1 MPVRLQLN
9 DGTVREYPV
18 VNPLKGG
25 FPSVTRCGG
34 KDCEHLD
41 CALDLARKLKEKFQ
55 SIMWGTVALAIL
67 MFLAFFLI
75 HFSFGGGIESVRPLD
90 LFMVIAPVILILVA
104 VISTRRQL
112 ERHNTA
118 VRELEE
124 FTKFQTVNGIPA
136 HQIVSAPPAAPEP
149 KRDAG
154 SLPRPGI
161 LREIFTTSLVTD
173 LFGNTEYE
181 YKLLKKEEFAHAVR
195 FFAVLLVI
203 YSVLTV
209 IVSNLMALFPV
220 FYSWTGR
227 TLETGPVALGTHFL
241 GLFVLGFLFMFLN
254 GFWLH
259 LWVFLFGGRSGVR
272 ETLRLVLYGS
282 MPGFLIGWIPEV
294 GSFIGG
300 LLSLAMYYHGIIVFH
315 GLSTRRALG
324 AVLVYIVASV
334 GVFIVALFALS
345 RFIPMAG

>member
-9 DGTVREYPV
+9 DGTAREYPV
-18 VNPLKGG
+18 VNPVNGA
-25 FPSVTRCGG
+25 FPSVTRCGAR
-34 KDCEHLD
+34 DCEHLD
-41 CALDLARKLKEKFQ
+41 CALDLARKLKDRLQ
-55 SIMWGTVALAIL
+55 SIMWGTVALAII
-67 MFLAFFLI
+67 MIITFFLI
-75 HFSFGGGIESVRPLD
+75 NFSFGGGIESVRPLD
-90 LFMVIAPVILILVA
+90 LFMVIAPIILILVA
-104 VISTRRQL
+104 FISLRRQL
-112 ERHNTA
+112 ERYNTA

-124 FTKFQTVNGIPA
+124 YTKFQTVNGIPA
-136 HQIVSAPPAAPEP
+136 HQIISAPAVRPEVKQEVP
-149 KRDAG
+149 G
-154 SLPRPGI
+154 TRPGI

-181 YKLLKKEEFAHAVR
+181 YNLLQKEKFAHAVQ

-209 IVSNLMALFPV
+209 LVSNLMALFPV
-220 FYSWTGR
+220 FSSWTGR

-259 LWVFLFGGRSGVR
+259 LWVFLFGGRTGVR

-282 MPGFLIGWIPEV
+282 MPGLLIGWIPEV

-315 GLSTRRALG
+315 GIPGRRALG
-324 AVLVYIVASV
+324 AVLVYILASV
-334 GVFIVALFALS
+334 GVFIFALFALL
-345 RFIPMAG
+345 RFIPVAG